1 MLNIEKTYN
10 KTMIKP
16 IYPPRPKNAVP
27 ASYLHQYEGKS
38 MLGQPKLN
46 GSQGVLYME
55 SKSVLQFM
63 NRHKQIMTN
72 VKMSKSEF
80 GSLYSGKG
88 QMILCGE
95 YLNKNKKHI
104 DGKDFNHKYIIFDIL
119 MYDGVHL
126 LGKTFEERQKLLDR
140 LFPNRTDFD
149 GFIEKL
155 DDHENVYRVK
165 NFYNSFKE
173 LYDKLTP
180 IDMYEGLVLKKKR
193 ARLEDGRKQ
202 DNNSL
207 SMLKFRKPCRNY
219 SF

>member
-1 MLNIEKTYN
+1 
-10 KTMIKP
+10 MIKP
-16 IYPPRPKNAVP
+16 MYPPRPKNAVP
-27 ASYLHQYEGKS
+27 PTYLNQYEGKG

-55 SKSVLQFM
+55 SKTTLQFM

-72 VKMSKSEF
+72 VKMTKVEF

-104 DGKDFNHKYIIFDIL
+104 NGKDFNHKYVIFDII
-119 MYDGVHL
+119 MYNGVHL
-126 LGKTFEERQKLLDR
+126 LGKTFEERQQLLDK
-140 LFPNRTDFD
+140 LFPKRTDFD

-155 DDHENVYRVK
+155 DNHENVYRVK
-165 NFYNSFKE
+165 NFDDNFKE

-193 ARLEDGRKQ
+193 AGLEDGRKQ

-207 SMLKFRKPCRNY
+207 TQLKIRKPCRNY